1 MTSVL
6 TMPRGVGTPFHY
18 RRNFVAFSVNL
29 SPSTP
34 YLSALN
40 FGANTWPSAFSAM
53 IAGNYDLYR
62 INRVKVSFI
71 PYFNVNATNATGGDD
86 QLPQIAWVINYDDN
100 AAPGSYDLVLAQTGS
115 RFTRFNRMVTVTV
128 QPRALGAVAAAGG
141 NTNGFLIGPG
151 AWFNAGGSAV
161 LFLGLKFGVTGVSAV
176 AGAGRFDINYELD
189 ITCLQNLV

>member
-18 RRNFVAFSVNL
+18 RRNFVAFSVSL

-40 FGANTWPSAFSAM
+40 FGSNTWPIAFSAM
-53 IAGNYDLYR
+53 IAANYDLYR
-62 INRVKVSFI
+62 INHVKVSFI

-86 QLPQIAWVINYDDN
+86 QLPQIAWVINYDDT
-100 AAPGSYDLVLAQTGS
+100 ASPGSYDLVMAQTGS
-115 RFTRFNRMVTVTV
+115 RFTRFNRTVSVTV
-128 QPRALGAVAAAGG
+128 QPRALGAVAASGG

-161 LFLGLKFGVTGVSAV
+161 LFLGLKFAITGVSAV